1 MNTEVY
7 ESLPT
12 SSVAV
17 HMTAGAFAGIMEHCV
32 MYPLDSVKT
41 RMQALTPGPGGGGG
55 VGEVLTRMVRQE
67 GVFRPIRGMSAM
79 VVGAGPAHALYFSCY
94 EFIKDKLLSSKGHSE
109 LNLAAYG
116 TAGCIATLLHDGV
129 MNPAEVVK
137 QRLQMYNSPYQN
149 VMTCIKNVY
158 QKEGAY
164 AFYRSYTTQLAMNV
178 PFQMIHFMTYE
189 VAQIFTNPEHTYNP
203 LAHMVSGALAG
214 AVAAAITTPLDVC
227 KTLLNTQSGGIHA
240 QGMMDAI
247 KKVYSHGGLRG
258 YFRGLNARV
267 LYQMP
272 ATTICWSTY
281 EFFKYI
287 FHEKQDDGYC
297 GPETENDLSGMN
309 QNQAASSRSS
319 RFQDVSAYLNKNAPT
334 SVLLDVTTS

>member
-1 MNTEVY
+1 MNTEIY
-7 ESLPT
+7 ETLPT

-41 RMQALTPGPGGGGG
+41 RMQALTPNAGVRGG
-55 VGEVLTRMVRQE
+55 VRTVLRRMVQQE
-67 GVFRPIRGMSAM
+67 GFLRPIRGMSAM

-94 EFIKDKLLSSKGHSE
+94 EFIKNKFLNSRTYSE
-109 LNLAAYG
+109 LNVAPYAI
-116 TAGCIATLLHDGV
+116 AGFVATLLHDGI

-149 VMTCIKNVY
+149 VMTCIRNIYKN
-158 QKEGAY
+158 EGAY
-164 AFYRSYTTQLAMNV
+164 AFYRSYTTQLTMNI
-178 PFQMIHFMTYE
+178 PFQTIHFVTYE
-189 VAQIFTNPEHTYNP
+189 VAQIITNPNHIYNP
-203 LAHMVSGALAG
+203 IAHMVSGALAG
-214 AVAAAITTPLDVC
+214 AVAAAVTTPLDVC
-227 KTLLNTQSGGIHA
+227 KTLLNTQNGVQA
-240 QGMMDAI
+240 QGMKDALRI
-247 KKVYSHGGLRG
+247 VYRYGGLSS

-287 FHEKQDDGYC
+287 FQEKQDDGYR
-297 GPETENDLSGMN
+297 GPEVDNDSSSEIN
-309 QNQAASSRSS
+309 QNQSSNS
-319 RFQDVSAYLNKNAPT
+319 RFHFLVFFKI
-334 SVLLDVTTS
+334 